1 MYKKKEIIL
10 KNDEIDY
17 FNIKEILLRFHIM
30 SEEFNDYDGY
40 EYDDINESIYD
51 DLDKMDRKLEK
62 QLLAEKKERKKEY
75 YVKGADLV
83 AEIRKY
89 QTTKRADAERRGV
102 EYDEG
107 VRRNFRRTW
116 FNDFKNLYSF
126 FNASKILWVFI

>member
-1 MYKKKEIIL
+1 
-10 KNDEIDY
+10 
-17 FNIKEILLRFHIM
+17 M

-40 EYDDINESIYD
+40 EYDDINESIYE

-89 QTTKRADAERRGV
+89 QTTKREDAEQRGV
-102 EYDEG
+102 EYDDG
-107 VRRNFRRTW
+107 IRSYFRRTW
-116 FNDFKNLYSF
+116 FNDFKNLY
-126 FNASKILWVFI
+126 